1 MSLTGALVQMT
12 KTRVEVK
19 HLISHLS
26 SKNISPNEGDYCKA
40 IHVLRYLHSTPGV
53 GPVYKSCT
61 TQRFIYADAAFADQE
76 NGASSGA
83 YFECFGEFGAPFSSY
98 AKAQSDVAPNPMTA
112 EYYSASG
119 AIQNVHHFN
128 QFADELGV
136 SQVGPVTLVLD
147 CNTAINLIQAPEV
160 TKKSRHMNSKYHY
173 IRQASERQVVSV
185 KHVNSPQMRC
195 DNITKVFS
203 NSVFTSGRD
212 NMLNRK
218 ALLEL

>member
-1 MSLTGALVQMT
+1 
-12 KTRVEVK
+12 
-19 HLISHLS
+19 
-26 SKNISPNEGDYCKA
+26 
-40 IHVLRYLHSTPGV
+40 
-53 GPVYKSCT
+53 
-61 TQRFIYADAAFADQE
+61 
-76 NGASSGA
+76 
-83 YFECFGEFGAPFSSY
+83 
-98 AKAQSDVAPNPMTA
+98 MTA

-119 AIQNVHHFN
+119 AIQNVYHFN

-173 IRQASERQVVSV
+173 IRQASERQVISI
-185 KHVNSPQMRC
+185 KHVKSPQMRC

-203 NSVFTSGRD
+203 NSMFTSGRD

-218 ALLEL
+218 AILEL